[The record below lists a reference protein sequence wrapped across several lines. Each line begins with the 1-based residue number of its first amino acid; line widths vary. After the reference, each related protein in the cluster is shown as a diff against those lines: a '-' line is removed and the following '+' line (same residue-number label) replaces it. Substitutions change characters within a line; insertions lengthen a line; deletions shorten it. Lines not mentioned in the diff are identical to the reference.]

1 MRHYLGKKKSRN
13 IAGGRLSG
21 RCDLLSW
28 WSGLESHDNAEFS
41 FSGFEGNSRL
51 TTGKY

>member
-21 RCDLLSW
+21 RCDLL
-28 WSGLESHDNAEFS
+28 GLESHDNAEFS